1 MDRSNANGK
10 SCCKYTKKKKTTSG
24 SNAFFLKKNFR
35 KKQFMHTKT
44 ISAAL

>member
-1 MDRSNANGK
+1 MPTGKAAANIR
-10 SCCKYTKKKKTTSG
+10 KKKKTTSG
-24 SNAFFLKKNFR
+24 SNAFFLKKFSE

>member
-1 MDRSNANGK
+1 MPTGKAAANIR
-10 SCCKYTKKKKTTSG
+10 KKKKTTSD
-24 SNAFFLKKNFR
+24 SNAFFFEKNFR